1 MGFCYAAAEKMPYVN
16 LQHER
21 SRSLVIQI
29 DRDIFLVMVQAAAP
43 GRARMLMKER
53 ISGCT

>member
-1 MGFCYAAAEKMPYVN
+1 MLLQRKMPYVN
-16 LQHER
+16 LLQHER

-53 ISGCT
+53 IAGYT